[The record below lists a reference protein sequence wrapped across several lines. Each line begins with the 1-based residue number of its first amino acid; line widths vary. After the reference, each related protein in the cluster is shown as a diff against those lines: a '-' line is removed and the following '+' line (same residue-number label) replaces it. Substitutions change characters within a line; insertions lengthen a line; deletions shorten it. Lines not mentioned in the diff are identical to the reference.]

1 MFKVVQQVSPWSL
14 DETELQEIQQ
24 RAAIERKIEREVRRQ
39 MGQTVD
45 TDPVKFIEALLN
57 FPKSDVDDS
66 ISEGHETTEE
76 PDTSR

>member
-1 MFKVVQQVSPWSL
+1 MFKVVQPWNH

-57 FPKSDVDDS
+57 FPKSDIDDS
-66 ISEGHETTEE
+66 ISERHETTEE
-76 PDTSR
+76 PEVSR

>member
-1 MFKVVQQVSPWSL
+1 MFKVVQPWNH

-45 TDPVKFIEALLN
+45 PDPVKFIEALLN
-57 FPKSDVDDS
+57 FPKSDIDDS
-66 ISEGHETTEE
+66 ISERHETTEE